1 MRHRQVEAFRAVMIA
16 GTITGAGRMLRISQP
31 SVSRLIADFERQI
44 GLDLFRRDRGRLR
57 PTAAAERLFEAVE
70 QSFAGLDRVIEAAK
84 ELRDHRDVELGVA
97 GMPALGLEILPDAV
111 ARLVVRH
118 PGARVTMQVRSSQR
132 IVSWIAT
139 QRFDLGI
146 AGPPYDVRGVTE
158 ALRCTVPCLC
168 AIPRGHRL
176 AALDTVRARDLDG
189 ETLVLFTA
197 DQQLRQVIDRIL
209 DREEVRRTSRLE
221 TSLSVV
227 ACRMAEQG
235 LGIAFVDPFTAR
247 FYANRDLLFRPFR
260 PEVTFS
266 FGIIVPSTREVAPD
280 RDALIALLRSALETV
295 SLPGGVQVRV
305 TAPERVAA
313 TAG

>member
-1 MRHRQVEAFRAVMIA
+1 
-16 GTITGAGRMLRISQP
+16 
-31 SVSRLIADFERQI
+31 VSRLIADFEGDV

-57 PTAAAERLFEAVE
+57 PTPAAERLFEAVE
-70 QSFAGLDRVIEAAK
+70 QSFTGLDRIIEAAK

-97 GMPALGLEILPDAV
+97 GMPALSLEILPDAV
-111 ARLVVRH
+111 ARFVTRH

-132 IVSWIAT
+132 IVGWIAS

-158 ALRCTVPCLC
+158 ALRCAVPCLC
-168 AIPRGHRL
+168 ALPRGHRL
-176 AALDTVRARDLDG
+176 ASLDTIRARDLDG
-189 ETLVLFTA
+189 ETLILFTA
-197 DQQLRQVIDRIL
+197 DQQLRHVVDRIL
-209 DREEVRRTSRLE
+209 DREEVRRTSRVE

-235 LGIAFVDPFTAR
+235 LGIALVDPFTAR

-266 FGIIVPSTREVAPD
+266 FGIVVPSTREVSAD
-280 RDALIALLRSALETV
+280 RDALLALLRSSLETV
-295 SLPGGVQVRV
+295 SLPCGVQVRV
-305 TAPERVAA
+305 RGPDEAP
-313 TAG
+313 